1 MGLSM
6 LETEYR
12 QLGISPYRPC
22 ILLVL
27 IYVTEYRNESKVN
40 DSTVGV
46 HHTNE
51 GGRRHSV
58 HLLFTS

>member
-6 LETEYR
+6 LKIEYR
-12 QLGISPYRPC
+12 QLGMSPYKPC

-46 HHTNE
+46 HHTNV

-58 HLLFTS
+58 HLPFIS

>member
-6 LETEYR
+6 SEIEYR
-12 QLGISPYRPC
+12 QLGMSPYRPC

-27 IYVTEYRNESKVN
+27 IYVIEYRNESKVN
-40 DSTVGV
+40 DSTVEI

-51 GGRRHSV
+51 GGRRHSFN
-58 HLLFTS
+58 LPFIS

>member
-6 LETEYR
+6 LEIEYR
-12 QLGISPYRPC
+12 QLGMSPYGLC

-27 IYVTEYRNESKVN
+27 IYVTEYRNESTVN
-40 DSTVGV
+40 HSTVGV

-51 GGRRHSV
+51 GGRRHSI
-58 HLLFTS
+58 HLPIIS